1 MKSEMRI
8 KISPKYSA
16 VTAVAENDIG
26 KTMG

>member
-1 MKSEMRI
+1 MRI
-8 KISPKYSA
+8 QISPKYSA